1 MLQMFLKVSKVQFE
15 FVLSKTGIRKSN
27 MWYFTRAVKE
37 DLYSPL
43 NLFLA
48 NSAHLV
54 ILAIDTVIIAPGVP
68 SPGWVFTQRLMGG
81 SS

>member
-15 FVLSKTGIRKSN
+15 FVLSKMGRRKSS

-37 DLYSPL
+37 DSYSPP